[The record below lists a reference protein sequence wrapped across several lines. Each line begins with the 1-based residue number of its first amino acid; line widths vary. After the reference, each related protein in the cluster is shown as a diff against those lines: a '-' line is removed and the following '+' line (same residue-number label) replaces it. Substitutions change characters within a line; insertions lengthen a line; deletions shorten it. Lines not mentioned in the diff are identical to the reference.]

1 MSNGTF
7 TNPSTKIL
15 SRIILMSTNLKN
27 LKNTQL
33 CKLITEQEI
42 TKHKKRKP
50 IVEKMFIISLLVST
64 NS

>member
-15 SRIILMSTNLKN
+15 LRIILMSTNLKN

-50 IVEKMFIISLLVST
+50 IVEKMSLLSVY
-64 NS
+64 